1 MRHHFKNLKVWQMGM
16 DLVVMVYSI
25 VKDYPKEE
33 RYSLVSQI
41 TRSAISVPSNIA
53 EGSGRNTDKDFAKY
67 LSQSLG
73 SLYELETQIIASCR
87 LGYISEE
94 KSEEVIKVINE
105 LEKMLI
111 GFIRKINSTEEHLKS
126 NI

>member
-33 RYSLVSQI
+33 RYDLVSQI

-73 SLYELETQIIASCR
+73 SLYELETQIITSYR
-87 LGYISEE
+87 LNYMSEE

-111 GFIRKINSTEEHLKS
+111 GFIRKINPIEEHLKS